1 MMQAALERKQQEK
14 EQKLRDYLQRVREE
28 QGEIIRKRQKDRNNR
43 QSMIEMHLQERER
56 SLTNK
61 KTEIIQH

>member
-28 QGEIIRKRQKDRNNR
+28 QGEIIRKRQKDRSNR